1 MTDIDLAI
9 VGFGPVGCTLAA
21 LAARRG
27 LRVVVLERD
36 HDLFALPR
44 AAHFDGEIARIL
56 QEVGCMDE
64 IAPSIRAN
72 AGMDFLTADRQV
84 LLSMRSSAESPSGWA
99 GSHLFFQPSLER
111 PLRAAAM
118 RHGAEVRLG
127 TTVVSIEQTEHDVAL
142 GLDDGSTVRAS
153 WVVAC
158 DGARS
163 TARRLLGVTMDDLQF
178 EEPWLVLDLVLQP
191 GTPEPTDVTLQ
202 VCDPRRPHT
211 LVPMPVPRFRFEFM
225 LLPGEDP
232 AWIQQPEV
240 IDRLLADWVDPA
252 TVEVERAAVYT
263 FHGLVADQWRQG
275 RVLLAGDAA
284 HQMPPFLGQGMCSG
298 MRDAANLAWK
308 LDAVVHG
315 ADPALLDTY
324 QAERAP
330 HVRSIIESAVGFG
343 RLICTTDPTV
353 AAGRDESMLAARASL
368 DPTQR
373 QQRNDGAPMPALA
386 PGPLVLDG
394 GGRTAVQPRVDG
406 VRFDDL
412 VGQRFAVVART
423 ADLLHSDAVEAWA
436 DLGAVV
442 LEGPQELLDRAGGDM
457 AVVRPDRYLLAVGP
471 TCPPPPALLTRR

>member
-1 MTDIDLAI
+1 
-9 VGFGPVGCTLAA
+9 
-21 LAARRG
+21 
-27 LRVVVLERD
+27 
-36 HDLFALPR
+36 
-44 AAHFDGEIARIL
+44 
-56 QEVGCMDE
+56 
-64 IAPSIRAN
+64 
-72 AGMDFLTADRQV
+72 
-84 LLSMRSSAESPSGWA
+84 
-99 GSHLFFQPSLER
+99 
-111 PLRAAAM
+111 
-118 RHGAEVRLG
+118 
-127 TTVVSIEQTEHDVAL
+127 
-142 GLDDGSTVRAS
+142 
-153 WVVAC
+153 
-158 DGARS
+158 
-163 TARRLLGVTMDDLQF
+163 
-178 EEPWLVLDLVLQP
+178 
-191 GTPEPTDVTLQ
+191 
-202 VCDPRRPHT
+202 
-211 LVPMPVPRFRFEFM
+211 
-225 LLPGEDP
+225 
-232 AWIQQPEV
+232 
-240 IDRLLADWVDPA
+240 
-252 TVEVERAAVYT
+252 VYT